1 MKKDVAIGIV
11 LILLGGLGLASPP
24 KFLNREV
31 GPKAAQIMRI
41 GSNATALSFASDLVN
56 GNSTKR
62 TFCTRDLHN
71 RSAHLNLMEK
81 VSMALANFDS
91 VVTLQSIRSGS

>member
-31 GPKAAQIMRI
+31 GPKAAQTMRV
-41 GSNATALSFASDLVN
+41 GSNATPLTLASELIN
-56 GNSTKR
+56 GKSTKR

-71 RSAHLNLMEK
+71 RSAHSNLLEK